1 MKISEPTIQALAEII
16 RGGDDDKKLG
26 YKSGPNLVKFF
37 YPFDSKDIYGPSFPS
52 RKEYTIQ
59 KIKEYNGTT
68 AIYEI
73 IKLAFPSL
81 DLDKETPETASIF
94 NNSLRKDGYQL
105 IPLHSKGL
113 VDDTGYITYGNFLEF
128 DIRPTNNKTVE
139 INTIIEFN
147 HSFIQ
152 EQITKAKSKL
162 TNTDYDGA
170 ITNARS
176 LVEAFQEE
184 ILRKNGSEIPKH
196 DGDLQKLYKET
207 KKALNLEV
215 SKDLDDTL
223 KQILAGLNSIISGVG
238 GLSNKMGDR
247 HSRSYKPAKHHA
259 KLAVN
264 TAFTFCEF
272 LLDSFEYQKNRNSKK
287 CKESQ
292 Y

>member
-1 MKISEPTIQALAEII
+1 
-16 RGGDDDKKLG
+16 
-26 YKSGPNLVKFF
+26 
-37 YPFDSKDIYGPSFPS
+37 
-52 RKEYTIQ
+52 
-59 KIKEYNGTT
+59 
-68 AIYEI
+68 
-73 IKLAFPSL
+73 
-81 DLDKETPETASIF
+81 
-94 NNSLRKDGYQL
+94 
-105 IPLHSKGL
+105 
-113 VDDTGYITYGNFLEF
+113 LEF